1 MKILAIETAT
11 DACSAALLVDGE
23 IRVRETLA
31 PREHARLILP
41 MMNELLAEA
50 GIALAQLDAL
60 AFGRGPGSFTGL
72 RIAAGVVQGAAFAA
86 DLPVA
91 PVSTLA
97 ALALGAM
104 EKHGQTQV
112 LAALDARMNEV
123 YWAAFRRDAD
133 RLSSLLGEEAV
144 LPPSRVPLT
153 ETADWFGAGQ
163 GWAAYGEVLRERL
176 VDRLCGVD
184 AELSPHAREI
194 ARLGEVVMREGGGV
208 SAEQAIPVYL
218 RDHVADVPRALS

>member
-123 YWAAFRRDAD
+123 YWAAFRCDAD
-133 RLSSLLGEEAV
+133 RLSSLVGEEAV

-153 ETADWFGAGQ
+153 ETAGWFGAGQ